1 MQDFSHQQ
9 YHPKMGSKIRNPTLR
24 IFMPT
29 LRISS
34 SREGFWKASTT
45 EFSGSQ
51 CHHLQCCH
59 SFIGRGR
66 FLEKIRG
73 KIHSHVEIHIGC
85 NKLIQNYTYIYMRIL
100 HTLCWFTYTY
110 VCLYMYTLCC
120 IYIYIFMVIYVYIYI
135 YVYLY

>member
-85 NKLIQNYTYIYMRIL
+85 NKLIQNYTYIYICVFYTHCVGL
-100 HTLCWFTYTY
+100 HTRMCVYICTHYAVY
-110 VCLYMYTLCC
+110 
-120 IYIYIFMVIYVYIYI
+120 IYIYLWSYMYIYI